1 MPSAVC
7 ARRWMRSP
15 ATASREPQH
24 DMSTLPRRLRA
35 RRRSRRGKS
44 FRFRRCAHSSPRCA
58 TLSCRRTTS
67 MAGRR
72 SCSSRG
78 TSSTAALAGDSIR
91 VICGPTAA
99 GKSEIALR
107 LALEY
112 GATIIS
118 ADSRQIY
125 RGFDIGTAKPGPA
138 EIRTVPHRGIDVAD
152 PTERYSASR
161 WASEAR
167 AWIAEAED
175 ERRVPLVAGGTGFYI
190 RALFEPLFDAPP
202 LDAARRQ
209 SLQKVMDQL
218 PLPELRR
225 WCRAID
231 PAKAG
236 LGRVQLSRAIET
248 ALLTG
253 QRLTDLQ
260 KQSANRQAHTLPRLQ
275 PSFLVV
281 DRGSRLAQRIE
292 NRVDAMLEGGWIDE
306 VRSLMAHVPAYAPA
320 WKSSGYR
327 VVRAL
332 AEDGLSLSSARA
344 RIIIETRQFA
354 KRQRTW
360 FRHQLGAASVTHVDP
375 DEPGSGAIVER
386 WWKTG
391 TAEVT

>member
-1 MPSAVC
+1 M
-7 ARRWMRSP
+7 
-15 ATASREPQH
+15 
-24 DMSTLPRRLRA
+24 
-35 RRRSRRGKS
+35 
-44 FRFRRCAHSSPRCA
+44 
-58 TLSCRRTTS
+58 
-67 MAGRR
+67 
-72 SCSSRG
+72 
-78 TSSTAALAGDSIR
+78 AGDSVR

-112 GATIIS
+112 SATIIS

-138 EIRTVPHRGIDVAD
+138 EMRTVPHRGIDVAD

-161 WASEAR
+161 WANEAR
-167 AWIAEAED
+167 AWIEEAEN

-209 SLQKVMDQL
+209 ALQNVMDQL
-218 PLPELRR
+218 PLTELRR
-225 WCRAID
+225 WCRTID
-231 PAKAG
+231 PAKAD

-253 QRLTDLQ
+253 QRLSDLQ
-260 KQSANRQAHTLPRLQ
+260 RQSANSHPETLPRLQ

-281 DRGSRLAQRIE
+281 DPGPRLAQRIE
-292 NRVDAMLEGGWIDE
+292 SRVDAMLEGGWVDE
-306 VRSLMAHVPAYAPA
+306 VRSLMAHVPAPAPA

-327 VVRAL
+327 VVREL
-332 AEDGLSLSSARA
+332 AEDGISLSSARE

-360 FRHQLGAASVTHVDP
+360 FRHQLGAGSVTHVDP
-375 DEPGSGAIVER
+375 DDPGSGAIVER